1 MIMEIAHRAK
11 IVLQEIIEY
20 VITIVIKEEIAHAQ
34 TIARKNQKESLGFIY
49 YFCHWE

>member
-1 MIMEIAHRAK
+1 MEIAHRAK

-20 VITIVIKEEIAHAQ
+20 VITIVIKEGVVNAQ